1 MCNELGL
8 NLTLELTSSISH
20 KLTSLKRS
28 INHCRVFLCMRQTIG
43 VDRGMG
49 TKTLYV
55 STCSISS
62 TAMTQT
68 TTKFKIVSYII
79 PVGLTV
85 AAILISPIYVPAVV
99 YNDAIVK
106 PARIHL
112 FTAISMQLLYVRPY
126 PVL

>member
-1 MCNELGL
+1 
-8 NLTLELTSSISH
+8 
-20 KLTSLKRS
+20 
-28 INHCRVFLCMRQTIG
+28 
-43 VDRGMG
+43 MG
-49 TKTLYV
+49 TKTLNV

-68 TTKFKIVSYII
+68 TTIVSYII
-79 PVGLTV
+79 SVGLTV
-85 AAILISPIYVPAVV
+85 AAILISPIYDPAVV

-126 PVL
+126 SVL